1 MSVLEFFRWLQ
12 DTQIAS
18 AFRGSAFVYPLVLTG
33 HLTGMGL
40 FGGMIAM
47 TDMRLLG
54 WAMRSSSITDVV
66 EQLRVW
72 KQIGF
77 VLVVG
82 CGAMLLAAKA
92 ELYYHNPFYWT
103 KMALLALVGVHALV
117 FHRSVYGNTAALDSA
132 PKVPRVAKVAAC
144 ISLVLWVGLVSA
156 GRSIAYFDGPEDLA
170 PDYGDRSNHVLP
182 HGRASSL
189 EQRAPLTVAAQGR

>member
-18 AFRGSAFVYPLVLTG
+18 AFRGSALVYPLVLTG

-40 FGGMIAM
+40 FGGMIAI

-66 EQLRVW
+66 TQLRLW

-77 VLVVG
+77 VMVVG
-82 CGAMLLAAKA
+82 CGSMLLAAKA

-103 KMALLALVGVHALV
+103 KMTLLLLVGVHALV
-117 FHRSVYGNTAALDSA
+117 FHKSVYGNTAELDRASKI
-132 PKVPRVAKVAAC
+132 PTRAKAAAC
-144 ISLVLWVGLVSA
+144 ISLLLWLGLVTM
-156 GRSIAYFDGPEDLA
+156 GRSIAYWDVPDNIA
-170 PDYGDRSNHVLP
+170 PVYDR
-182 HGRASSL
+182 
-189 EQRAPLTVAAQGR
+189 

>member
-1 MSVLEFFRWLQ
+1 MSILEFFQWLQ
-12 DTQIAS
+12 DTDLAT
-18 AFRGSAFVYPLVLTG
+18 AFRQSALVYPVILTG

-40 FGGMIAM
+40 FGGMIAI

-66 EQLRVW
+66 EQLRIW
-72 KQIGF
+72 KRIGF
-77 VLVVG
+77 VMVVG

-103 KMALLALVGVHALV
+103 KMTLLVLVGVHALA

-132 PKVPRVAKVAAC
+132 PQVPRIARVAAC
-144 ISLVLWVGLVSA
+144 TSLLLWVGLVSA
-156 GRSIAYFDGPEDLA
+156 GRSIAYFDVPQDLA
-170 PDYGDRSNHVLP
+170 PVYSVR
-182 HGRASSL
+182 
-189 EQRAPLTVAAQGR
+189 